1 MDKRESPRGLDTKIL
16 VAGAIGI
23 SPIPIAG
30 EIGLSYFLYKLLD
43 EQEALP
49 KAVAIPAALLTR
61 FVLYTELY
69 IPIYKS
75 TFE

>member
-1 MDKRESPRGLDTKIL
+1 MEKRKSPQGLDTKTL
-16 VAGAIGI
+16 LAGAIGV

-30 EIGLSYFLYKLLD
+30 KIGLSYFLYKLLD

-49 KAVAIPAALLTR
+49 KAVAIPATLLTR
-61 FVLYTELY
+61 YIMYVELY
-69 IPIYKS
+69 IPLYKS